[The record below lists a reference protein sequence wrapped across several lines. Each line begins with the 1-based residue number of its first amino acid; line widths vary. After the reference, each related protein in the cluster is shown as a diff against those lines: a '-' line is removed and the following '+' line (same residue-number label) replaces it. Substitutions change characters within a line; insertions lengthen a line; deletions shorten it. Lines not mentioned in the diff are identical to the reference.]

1 MRLPEEFSF
10 SCPLKI
16 NCGNRALAHLP
27 IELAAVNAHAP
38 LILSN
43 RDQVGKKG
51 LKSVIDAFKTSGLT
65 LGVYDRLQDQF
76 QSDLMPV
83 LARMYRDGG
92 CDSVIAVGS
101 GPVVDAAKLLNLTVS
116 AGDHGQSDDPGRNIF
131 DPGPLRPLMLV
142 VTGGGNGD
150 EVTGYASDGV
160 RRLCSHRLVPTV
172 AFIDPA
178 MMTDQDDRDVVDGAL
193 IGLVH
198 AVEAF
203 LDDTAGPMCRAYAN
217 TAIGL
222 IIQSLPMS
230 LRQTDRKRS
239 LCAVVNGQVAA
250 GCAFFASS
258 PGICHVLA
266 TQLKESTDL
275 PLGFIMALLLPHLVD
290 EAGAVQPERV
300 GEMLYPMV
308 GADIFAVTAAD
319 LKTPRTIALFWEFFD
334 AINAELAF
342 KIPSTLG
349 EAGLTDEQI
358 KRAQGQMGSGLVD
371 DHVMRIIDGARHGA
385 ALLAG

>member
-1 MRLPEEFSF
+1 MRLPDEFSF

-27 IELAAVNAHAP
+27 LELAAVNAHAP
-38 LILSN
+38 LILAN

-65 LGVYDRLQDQF
+65 LGVYDRLPVRPP
-76 QSDLMPV
+76 SDLVPV
-83 LARMYRDGG
+83 LARMYHDGG

-116 AGDHGQSDDPGRNIF
+116 SGDHGQLDDPGRNIS
-131 DPGPLRPLMLV
+131 DPGSLRPLMLV
-142 VTGGGNGD
+142 ATSGGNGD

-160 RRLCSHRLVPTV
+160 RRLCSPRLVPAA

-178 MMTDQDDRDVVDGAL
+178 IMTDRDDRDVVDGAL

-203 LDDTAGPMCRAYAN
+203 LDDSIGPMCRAYAH
-217 TAIGL
+217 TAINL
-222 IIQSLPMS
+222 IVQFLPMA
-230 LRQTDRKRS
+230 LRRTDRKKS

-258 PGICHVLA
+258 PRICHALA

-300 GEMLYPMV
+300 GELLYPMV
-308 GADIFAVTAAD
+308 GEDLFAMTAAD

-334 AINAELAF
+334 AINAELDL

-358 KRAQGQMGSGLVD
+358 ERARAQVGSSPVD
-371 DHVMRIIDGARHGA
+371 DHVRRIIDGARQGA